1 MKRFYPETYEQLVKH
16 GLKIRLQAKFSKDS
30 VKTFESSS
38 RGGVLQGLHTYN
50 TLANRKYYDKYMYL
64 PYSLKDR
71 KTFIVSM
78 YKDEK
83 MK

>member
-1 MKRFYPETYEQLVKH
+1 MH
-16 GLKIRLQAKFSKDS
+16 
-30 VKTFESSS
+30 
-38 RGGVLQGLHTYN
+38 GLHTYN
-50 TLANRKYYDKYMYL
+50 TLANRLYYDKYMYL

-78 YKDEK
+78 YKDTK